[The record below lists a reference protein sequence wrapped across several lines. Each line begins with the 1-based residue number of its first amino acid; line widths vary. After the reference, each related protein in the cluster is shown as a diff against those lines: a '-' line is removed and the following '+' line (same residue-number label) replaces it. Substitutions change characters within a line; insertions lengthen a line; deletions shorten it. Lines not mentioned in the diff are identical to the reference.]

1 MAAAP
6 AKSKAPLLA
15 NEGNEGNEPQDPELT
30 RSPFTGDGRPSEPE
44 RIQITIH
51 APHTP
56 PSANLA
62 PSNQSLIGSS
72 ADAPSGSDDGPLS
85 GLTAE
90 EAAARLLQYG
100 KNEIPEHVEPWYVML
115 GKQFVG
121 MMPFMLIIAAAL
133 SAVTEDWADFSVIL
147 LMLLVNALIGFH
159 EEFKAR
165 QSLDALKAQMT
176 ATVPVKRDGTMI
188 IIPVADLVPGDV
200 SLCCASQLVRS
211 VLFLP
216 KQVTDN
222 CAVGV
227 AFL

>member
-1 MAAAP
+1 MAAPPTDSAP
-6 AKSKAPLLA
+6 KKAPLLA
-15 NEGNEGNEPQDPELT
+15 NEGNEAWDPELT

-51 APHTP
+51 APGAA
-56 PSANLA
+56 ANLA
-62 PSNQSLIGSS
+62 PSSQSLIGSS
-72 ADAPSGSDDGPLS
+72 ADAPPGSENGLLS
-85 GLTAE
+85 GLTSE
-90 EAAARLLQYG
+90 EASARLIQYG

-133 SAVTEDWADFSVIL
+133 SAITEDWADFAVII

-176 ATVPVKRDGTMI
+176 ATVPVKRDGTMT

-200 SLCCASQLVRS
+200 TLSCNLTPLRETFVS
-211 VLFLP
+211 
-216 KQVTDN
+216 
-222 CAVGV
+222 
-227 AFL
+227 